1 MLTAK
6 LWMIKVLGAAL
17 VASSAYGLYQGW
29 KITRAENKAIQE
41 QLAILATN
49 QAAYIEATKILTQRD
64 ASRDRITRNVNDQLA
79 QLREATDAC
88 LDQPIN
94 FELDG
99 LRVVPETRTD

>member
-6 LWMIKVLGAAL
+6 LWMIKALGVAV

-41 QLAILATN
+41 QLTVLAQQ
-49 QAAYIEATKILTQRD
+49 QAAYIEATKILTERD
-64 ASRDRITRNVNDQLA
+64 ASRDRITRNVNDKLA
-79 QLREATDAC
+79 QLQQATDAC

-94 FELDG
+94 FSLDG
-99 LRVVPETRTD
+99 LSIEAD